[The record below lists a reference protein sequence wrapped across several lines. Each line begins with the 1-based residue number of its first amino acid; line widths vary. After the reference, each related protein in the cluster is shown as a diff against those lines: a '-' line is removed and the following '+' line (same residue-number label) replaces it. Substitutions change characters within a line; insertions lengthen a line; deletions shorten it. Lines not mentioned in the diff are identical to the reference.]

1 MKILRLV
8 VLFLVFVP
16 EFLSAQSF
24 YASRRKMEKTLIAS
38 FGLNTSTYYGDLKP
52 PSDLLDFKPSL
63 SLGASYYFNE
73 RFGARAE
80 FSWVTLS
87 GDDAKS
93 GESDKEQRNLSFKSS
108 NFELSAVGI
117 VNLLPS
123 VYYYQRPRFN
133 GYGFIGIGVLRFNPK
148 AELNGKTYELQPLQ
162 TEGVDYSRITMVIP
176 YGLGVRYYVNYYLNI
191 NLELGWRK
199 TFTDYI
205 DDVST
210 EHVDNASFTDPIAQQ
225 LADRRPEIG
234 LPVAPAGAKRGDPSK
249 EDAYMLFSIK
259 GEYYISKFFDSNRKL
274 YNRKRKAY
282 YRQR

>member
-1 MKILRLV
+1 MRFLAIVLLLV
-8 VLFLVFVP
+8 IISFESVQ
-16 EFLSAQSF
+16 AQSF

-52 PSDLLDFKPSL
+52 PSDYMDLKPSL

-87 GDDAKS
+87 GDDADS
-93 GESDKEQRNLSFKSS
+93 GEKDKEQRNLSFKSS
-108 NFELSAVGI
+108 NFEFAAVGI
-117 VNLLPS
+117 VNLLPR

-133 GYGFIGIGVLRFNPK
+133 GYAFAGIGALRFNPK

-162 TEGVDYSRITMVIP
+162 TEGVDYSRVTMIIP
-176 YGLGVRYYVNYYLNI
+176 YGLGVRYFVNYYLNI
-191 NLELGWRK
+191 NLEFGWRK

-210 EHVDNASFTDPIAQQ
+210 EHVDNASFSDPIAQA

-249 EDAYMLFSIK
+249 KDAYMLFSIK